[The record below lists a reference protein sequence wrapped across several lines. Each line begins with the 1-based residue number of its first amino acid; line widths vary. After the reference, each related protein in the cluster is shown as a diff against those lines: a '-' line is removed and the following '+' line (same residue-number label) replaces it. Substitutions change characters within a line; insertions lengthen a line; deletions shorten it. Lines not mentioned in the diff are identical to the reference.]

1 MVQPRRRCCFG
12 VVMSDANWQP
22 VIETPPRIRV
32 APELREVVAEKA
44 VQLDDVDAA
53 FRIEREVFEECGYGQ
68 MPVELDV
75 QSTFYIA
82 RLAST
87 GEILG
92 VLRMILGT
100 PVPLPFLKLPLR
112 DSWRDVYA
120 AIPGDRLIEYGAL
133 AVPQANQEEFGLS
146 VSKALYRAGWE
157 YSIEV
162 DAGYSG
168 MVMEPRRARV
178 LARWHGLVFE
188 QVGDTTF
195 YMGGDVAAFV
205 ATPVGLLSDLKR
217 LNPDFAEYVTTRY
230 DPILDVIDLRD
241 SQDA

>member
-1 MVQPRRRCCFG
+1 
-12 VVMSDANWQP
+12 MSDASWQP
-22 VIETPPRIRV
+22 VIKTLPRIRV

-68 MPVELDV
+68 MPVEFDV

-100 PVPLPFLKLPLR
+100 PAPLPFLKLPLCDR
-112 DSWRDVYA
+112 WRDVFA
-120 AIPGDRLIEYGAL
+120 AIPGEQLIEYGAL
-133 AVPQANQEEFGLS
+133 AVPQAKQEEFGLS
-146 VSKALYRAGWE
+146 ISKALYRAGWE
-157 YSIEV
+157 HSIEV
-162 DAGYSG
+162 DAAYSG
-168 MVMEPRRARV
+168 MVMEPRRARI

-195 YMGGDVAAFV
+195 YMGGDVAAFI
-205 ATPVGLLSDLKR
+205 ATPAGLLSDLKR
-217 LNPDFAEYVTTRY
+217 RNPDFADYVTARY
-230 DPILDVIDLRD
+230 DPVLDVIDLRD
-241 SQDA
+241 PHDPKTLRSTTGS